1 MSADMLQNRPATAPT
16 SGRDEL
22 NLIDFPIATLQHQQP
37 LDADG
42 KRLDELVCVV
52 NSWDADLQKTV
63 PRKLTRRTSSK
74 HGFPTPLEDEVL
86 IALLSLTRLK
96 NDFTAP
102 RVAFRHA
109 ELFELMGWP
118 GNGSS
123 NRRLQIALDRL
134 TGLTLKYENSW
145 TTESGAFK
153 KEFTTGIL
161 ESYSFTRQIRGQRNT
176 ESDRSWVQWAS
187 EVSADIQRG
196 NVKELDTSEFY
207 GLKLPVSRR
216 MYRFLD
222 RQLST
227 TPHFEMELTTFASH
241 LGISELKHVGKIKER
256 IAAGLRELE
265 ALDGFLEP
273 CDGHDRYRKHGPGQ
287 WLIVFDRPL
296 SAVPPSPSI
305 SSIPRQTDREPSS
318 DSAAV
323 LVREF
328 YRLWN
333 SNGEHTPNR
342 RELMQAQELIERFG
356 SERVPELL
364 PRVIRRMK
372 SDFPQARAF
381 GATLHFWPEANTD
394 YAKLLHRKEQEAESR
409 QQQQT
414 IDAEHAAETT
424 KRDRLQREWEALT
437 EDQQQRLRQAAY
449 ERGSD
454 TLRSFIDRQKFD
466 DPLVRLACYQELE
479 RARRDNTTTSP
490 TAALADPLNQSL
502 T

>member
-1 MSADMLQNRPATAPT
+1 MPADTLQDRPPSPTAT
-16 SGRDEL
+16 GRDEL

-37 LDADG
+37 VAADG

-52 NSWDADLQKTV
+52 NSYDADLQKTV

-102 RVAFRHA
+102 RVSFRHA

-118 GNGSS
+118 ANGSS

-161 ESYSFTRQIRGQRNT
+161 ESYSFTRQTRGRKDPDA
-176 ESDRSWVQWAS
+176 ERSWIQWAS
-187 EVSADIQRG
+187 EVFADIQRG
-196 NVKELDTSEFY
+196 NVKELDTSKFY
-207 GLKLPVSRR
+207 SLKLPVSRR

-227 TPHFEMELTTFASH
+227 TPHFEIELTTFASH
-241 LGISELKHVGKIKER
+241 LGVSELKHVGKIKER
-256 IAAGLRELE
+256 LAAGLRELE
-265 ALDGFLEP
+265 TLDGFLEP
-273 CDGHDRYRKHGPGQ
+273 CENSERYRKHGPGQ
-287 WLIVFDRPL
+287 WLIVFDRASSGTATPL
-296 SAVPPSPSI
+296 GTLTNTS
-305 SSIPRQTDREPSS
+305 RQVDHQPDAEMG
-318 DSAAV
+318 

-333 SNGEHTPNR
+333 GNHEHTPNR
-342 RELMQAQELIERFG
+342 RELTQAQELIERLG
-356 SERVPELL
+356 TERVPELL
-364 PRVIRRMK
+364 PLVIRRMK
-372 SDFPQARAF
+372 TDFPQARAF
-381 GATLHFWPEANTD
+381 GATLHFWPEANSD
-394 YAKLLHRKEQEAESR
+394 YEKQQHRKQQEATSRKQEQAVEAEQAVESV
-409 QQQQT
+409 
-414 IDAEHAAETT
+414 
-424 KRDRLQREWEALT
+424 KRTRLQQEWEALP
-437 EDQQQRLRQAAY
+437 EDQQQSLRQTAY

-454 TLRSFIDRQKFD
+454 TLRSFIDREKFD

-479 RARRDNTTTSP
+479 RFRLDNSVTS
-490 TAALADPLNQSL
+490 TSQTHA
-502 T
+502 

>member
-1 MSADMLQNRPATAPT
+1 MTNSTTPTHPARAREATWRPARILAVWVSMPADTLQDRPQFPPAT
-16 SGRDEL
+16 GRDEL

-52 NSWDADLQKTV
+52 HAYDADLKKTV

-86 IALLSLTRLK
+86 IALLSLTRIK

-123 NRRLQIALDRL
+123 SRRLQIALDRL

-161 ESYSFTRQIRGQRNT
+161 ESYSFTRQTRGRRN
-176 ESDRSWVQWAS
+176 SDADRSWVQWAS
-187 EVSADIQRG
+187 EVFADIQRG

-222 RQLST
+222 RQLSS

-256 IAAGLRELE
+256 LASGLRELE
-265 ALDGFLEP
+265 ALDEFLEP
-273 CDGHDRYRKHGPGQ
+273 CESRERYRKHGPGQ
-287 WLIVFDRPL
+287 WRIVFDRA
-296 SAVPPSPSI
+296 S
-305 SSIPRQTDREPSS
+305 
-318 DSAAV
+318 SAA
-323 LVREF
+323 
-328 YRLWN
+328 
-333 SNGEHTPNR
+333 
-342 RELMQAQELIERFG
+342 
-356 SERVPELL
+356 
-364 PRVIRRMK
+364 
-372 SDFPQARAF
+372 
-381 GATLHFWPEANTD
+381 
-394 YAKLLHRKEQEAESR
+394 
-409 QQQQT
+409 
-414 IDAEHAAETT
+414 
-424 KRDRLQREWEALT
+424 
-437 EDQQQRLRQAAY
+437 
-449 ERGSD
+449 
-454 TLRSFIDRQKFD
+454 
-466 DPLVRLACYQELE
+466 
-479 RARRDNTTTSP
+479 
-490 TAALADPLNQSL
+490 
-502 T
+502 